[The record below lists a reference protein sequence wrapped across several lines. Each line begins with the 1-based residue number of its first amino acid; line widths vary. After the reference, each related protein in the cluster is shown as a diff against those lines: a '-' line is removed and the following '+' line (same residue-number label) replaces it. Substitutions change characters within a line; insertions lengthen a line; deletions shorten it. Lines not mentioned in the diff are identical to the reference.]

1 MQWFMN
7 MGIEVSLAQKVSKLF
22 RRNAVSGVIPYIGIG
37 AFFPMRNAKIVKIS
51 VHHTDQPAKNREA
64 GIEYFL
70 NIRILFEQVEKAVI
84 PLIVPIEDA
93 LNILIQAEE
102 ICFFID
108 GLSSTDLKATRN
120 KYSLAQYGEVSNIH
134 SNSSK

>member
-1 MQWFMN
+1 MN
-7 MGIEVSLAQKVSKLF
+7 YQKLYDKRLNSEGVSQTFIKET
-22 RRNAVSGVIPYIGIG
+22 
-37 AFFPMRNAKIVKIS
+37 AK
-51 VHHTDQPAKNREA
+51 
-64 GIEYFL
+64 
-70 NIRILFEQVEKAVI
+70 
-84 PLIVPIEDA
+84 
-93 LNILIQAEE
+93 E